1 MRIVDKI
8 KILPTPYEG
17 HYHLYIP
24 SSKKHVLVGKQEK
37 KWLEQLIGQ
46 EFTISD
52 LLVLVGKK
60 YF

>member
-1 MRIVDKI
+1 M
-8 KILPTPYEG
+8 
-17 HYHLYIP
+17 P

-60 YF
+60 YYLRFYIVFSKMG